1 MRDLSGGSMTREVRI
16 EAMSRLDSTRVTK
29 VNALGDANAR

>member
-1 MRDLSGGSMTREVRI
+1 MRDLSGGSITREVHI

-29 VNALGDANAR
+29 VNPLGDANAK